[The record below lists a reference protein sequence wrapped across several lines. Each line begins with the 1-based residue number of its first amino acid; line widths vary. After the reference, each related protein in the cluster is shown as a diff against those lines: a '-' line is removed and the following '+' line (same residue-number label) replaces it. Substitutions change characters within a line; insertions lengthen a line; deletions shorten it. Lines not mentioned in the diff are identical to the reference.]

1 MNSYAVIAFTAPVAA
16 VLLGWAAMA
25 LHRRS
30 LRRSHDA
37 EVRGAAPKAM

>member
-1 MNSYAVIAFTAPVAA
+1 MNSYALIAFATPVVV
-16 VLLGWAAMA
+16 VLLGWAAVA

-30 LRRSHDA
+30 LRRIHDA